1 MFVGCVNEKMRGK
14 EEGDES
20 WGVRG
25 GGGREGRFACV
36 VWEGRWVVGRMVHR
50 DWVRKG
56 LGVEEVVDGLFE
68 WKDVCGV
75 WI

>member
-36 VWEGRWVVGRMVHR
+36 VWEG
-50 DWVRKG
+50 
-56 LGVEEVVDGLFE
+56 
-68 WKDVCGV
+68 C
-75 WI
+75 